1 MLERDD
7 NIAGRALPMGH
18 KFHLGQTVTY
28 RPPREIFASQ
38 GAYIVTAKLPERDGT
53 FEYRIRSVNENHER
67 AVRESE
73 LTPLTAETDTRVTPE
88 AKRPRRK

>member
-1 MLERDD
+1 
-7 NIAGRALPMGH
+7 MGH

-28 RPPREIFASQ
+28 RPPREVYASQ

-53 FEYRIRSVNENHER
+53 FEYRIRGVNESHER

-73 LTPLTAETDTRVTPE
+73 LAPFIAETNTRAAPE